1 MPGRAEEKRE
11 ISTPSGALA
20 ALGAGSPDIGVL
32 TVGEGLLFCDAGAG
46 VLACGIAVYPEFVLL
61 SELSFFSA
69 LVLVS
74 ELSFFSEAV
83 YVAVV
88 LVVLPG
94 RDKVV
99 DEELSSDPESI
110 TADVTRIS

>member
-20 ALGAGSPDIGVL
+20 ALGAGSPDTGVL
-32 TVGEGLLFCDAGAG
+32 TVGEGLLFCDAG